1 MQHNRDRRRTKLYAI
16 SVKKVK
22 ESNTQIVLTGFLTI
36 NGKFGPHLVN
46 KETALFIDTYESAVR
61 FANLH
66 LKELRKDSGWFW
78 EYCIEDLPAAHSK
91 YIQIAQLHR
100 NHLINQLTVTLKKE
114 VTSVEPVEIEAPE
127 VEIEVI
133 LPKVKRPR
141 KKRVVIQHA
150 FAIQV
155 ADGNVPAQFI
165 GYLNLDFS
173 VKSLMLSK
181 STAVFLDRTLAE
193 RFITVAQTRI
203 SPELGYEL
211 SIETIE
217 KNIEKAKVLA
227 KFALPAINRLMAGN
241 SSLYAFNIEVTGAS
255 PRNLPDNLAPLKNFK
270 SRESERYYLCTN
282 LQITDQSYRRAY
294 FDSEQIAK
302 AFLAHVRPFLK
313 MAYRGVKFKI
323 MEVEL
328 EPTQYQWVEDAM
340 LRVKNTLLTRV
351 KPPKEP
357 KPPRITNKKTESS
370 ALQDY
375 YVVAI
380 GDEEERYF
388 QYIDD
393 DDSII
398 TNSLDMARWYD
409 TDSAAIEEA
418 QQIYDRYNVTARAV
432 LMHRELDQ
440 SLAPI
445 EQDHQ
450 FKLWL
455 WQQEQLGSIEIAN
468 ETQRD

>member
-1 MQHNRDRRRTKLYAI
+1 MQHKAIDKRRTKLYVI
-16 SVKKVK
+16 SVKKVR
-22 ESNTQIVLTGFLTI
+22 ESNTQIALTGLLTI
-36 NGKFGPHLVN
+36 DGQFGPHLVN
-46 KETALFIDTYESAVR
+46 KETALFIDTYEMAVC

-66 LKELRKDSGWFW
+66 LKELRKDSEWFW
-78 EYCIEDLPAAHSK
+78 EYCIEDLPVAHSK

-100 NHLINQLTVTLKKE
+100 KYLINQLTVTLKQE
-114 VTSVEPVEIEAPE
+114 VTSAELVEIEAPE
-127 VEIEVI
+127 IKVI
-133 LPKVKRPR
+133 TPKVKRPR
-141 KKRVVIQHA
+141 KKRVVIQQV

-155 ADGNVPAQFI
+155 VDGNVPAQFM

-173 VKSLMLSK
+173 VKSFTLSK

-203 SPELGYEL
+203 PPELDYEL

-217 KNIEKAKVLA
+217 NNIEKAKVLA
-227 KFALPAINRLMAGN
+227 KFALPAINRLVAG
-241 SSLYAFNIEVTGAS
+241 SGSLYAFNIEVTGAS

-270 SRESERYYLCTN
+270 SRESDQYYLCTN

-302 AFLAHVRPFLK
+302 AFLTHVRPFLK

-323 MEVEL
+323 MEMEQ
-328 EPTQYQWVEDAM
+328 EPTQYQWVEDSM
-340 LRVKNTLLTRV
+340 LRVKNSLLTRV

-380 GDEEERYF
+380 GDEEKRYF
-388 QYIDD
+388 QYIDG

-418 QQIYDRYNVTARAV
+418 QQIYDRYNITARAV

-445 EQDHQ
+445 KQDHQ

-455 WQQEQLGSIEIAN
+455 WQQEQLGSIEIDN